1 MGRRRLAERS
11 GLRALACAALFA
23 ADQALA
29 ALCVESNAAGALLS
43 PGGGVDLDAFA
54 LAFAFIGA
62 RLLLA
67 LAVCAS
73 LAWTAAEVVGH
84 AVQFKR

>member
-1 MGRRRLAERS
+1 MKRGV
-11 GLRALACAALFA
+11 GRALLCAALFA
-23 ADQALA
+23 TDQALA

-43 PGGGVDLDAFA
+43 PGGGVDLEAFA

-67 LAVCAS
+67 IAVCGS
-73 LAWTAAEVVGH
+73 LAWTAADVVG
-84 AVQFKR
+84 ASVSSRGR